1 MKRTRAA
8 FFRRVRLVP
17 EQKLV
22 ARRSCT
28 NEYPLGPG
36 PELLKEAPSFPPF
49 TLWVFYKQET
59 MLTFLVFFFFFA
71 FLLEDSFLL

>member
-8 FFRRVRLVP
+8 FLRRVCLVP

-59 MLTFLVFFFFFA
+59 MLTFLGFFFFFA